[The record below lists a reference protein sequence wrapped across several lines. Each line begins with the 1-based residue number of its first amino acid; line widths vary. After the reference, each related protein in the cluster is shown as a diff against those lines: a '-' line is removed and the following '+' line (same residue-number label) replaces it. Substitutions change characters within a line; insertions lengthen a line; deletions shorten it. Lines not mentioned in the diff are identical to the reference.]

1 MELRGGSGLEAPQCS
16 IDFMITSAVCVTAA
30 VRLYLRPQVDKSAH
44 VYVTTELVM
53 QIMIKRKAIYLSL
66 VT

>member
-1 MELRGGSGLEAPQCS
+1 MLNRFHDYFSS
-16 IDFMITSAVCVTAA
+16 CVTAA